1 MALCRGA
8 AGSAPPL
15 AAELVQLKV
24 DVIVTAGSTP
34 ATLAV
39 KRATATIPVVMV
51 AVGAPL
57 DTGLVSNLARPGG
70 NLTGFTTL
78 GGEVASKRLEFVK
91 DLLPGAFQ
99 LALSG
104 ILTTRRTRG
113 STATRAISAAG
124 APEAALGRSADAND
138 FDSGFALLTKQRP
151 DALLLTADPT
161 LLVHMGRVIEFT
173 TKHRVP
179 TIYNTKDSVMAGGL
193 MSYDA
198 DQPELY
204 RRAAT
209 YVDKILKGARPGDL
223 PVEQPTKFELVINL
237 KTAKALGLT
246 IKPSL
251 LLQAD
256 QIIEWNAPLTDAARR
271 PGHGRRLGLSDRA
284 FRDGVGGHS
293 ASERPPAGRERDAIA
308 GHPRIRE
315 GLLRPLTDSVPLS
328 I

>member
-1 MALCRGA
+1 MVIEWR
-8 AGSAPPL
+8 SAEGRPDRLSPL

-91 DLLPGAFQ
+91 DLLPGASQ
-99 LALSG
+99 LALLWNPDNPANARVYSE
-104 ILTTRRTRG
+104 LRHKAQQAHLKLLSVEVR
-113 STATRAISAAG
+113 
-124 APEAALGRSADAND
+124 DAND

-256 QIIEWNAPLTDAARR
+256 QIIE
-271 PGHGRRLGLSDRA
+271 
-284 FRDGVGGHS
+284 
-293 ASERPPAGRERDAIA
+293 
-308 GHPRIRE
+308 
-315 GLLRPLTDSVPLS
+315 
-328 I
+328 